1 MSSEKEHSP
10 QHEELLKKK
19 AFEQQEVPE
28 VLTFIQKYAK
38 PATIA
43 LVAVC
48 AIVLADQLFK
58 NLRHKKEVRADAAL
72 MQARNA
78 QDLQA
83 VLDDYASTPSAPIA
97 MMGLAK
103 EKFNAG
109 QFDEAEALY
118 LKFTKKYAGN
128 ELADQAKL
136 NLIACKEAKE
146 QLGEAHLLYG
156 EFAKEHKGSYL
167 EPVAMMGKA
176 RCLETLGQFDEA
188 QIAYEDILVNFPES
202 SWSQQAEANLKEI
215 LGKKQ

>member
-1 MSSEKEHSP
+1 MSSEKQHSP
-10 QHEELLKKK
+10 QHEELLKKQ
-19 AFEQQEVPE
+19 AFEQQEVKE
-28 VLTFIQKYAK
+28 VLSFIQKYAK
-38 PATIA
+38 PA
-43 LVAVC
+43 
-48 AIVLADQLFK
+48 AIVLVVLCAIILTDRFFK
-58 NLRHKKEVRADAAL
+58 NQRHKKEVRADAAL

-78 QDLQA
+78 QDLEA

-97 MMGLAK
+97 LMGLAK

-118 LKFTKKYAGN
+118 AKFAKKHADN

-136 NLIACKEAKE
+136 NLIACKEAKG

-156 EFAKEHKGSYL
+156 EYAKQHKGSYL

-202 SWSQQAEANLKEI
+202 SWAQQAEVNLKEV